1 MNHGSNA
8 MSIKRNV
15 NGIAGPVN
23 AVRDA
28 GWVFSRLIALASA
41 AATVSAQAEPTS
53 LARVRTAARPALAV
67 DVGRATSA
75 GAPLLDGTA
84 VAGFE
89 VIWAGRLSTSAV
101 PADDSQWWWLRGQG
115 VNTIVNLDAVMYD
128 FAQYGFES
136 FLWMPVAAGEAP
148 ADQGAQRLLK
158 FIQLCDNEPVHISGG
173 ARDGRV
179 TLVALLRYAI
189 DAWTIEA
196 ALGEGQRLNCGA
208 PLSSKQ
214 VTWLLGWAESNL
226 PGSERLVSCSRVA
239 MWRRG
244 ETDESN

>member
-1 MNHGSNA
+1 

-28 GWVFSRLIALASA
+28 GWVFPRLIALA
-41 AATVSAQAEPTS
+41 AATVSAQAAPAS
-53 LARVRTAARPALAV
+53 LAEVRTSASPVLAV
-67 DVGRATSA
+67 DVRRATSA
-75 GAPLLDGTA
+75 GAPLLDGTP

-89 VIWAGRLSTSAV
+89 VIWAGRLSTSAA

-136 FLWMPVAAGEAP
+136 FLWMPVGAGNAP
-148 ADQGAQRLLK
+148 MDEGVQSFLK
-158 FIQLCDNEPVHISGG
+158 FIQLCDNEPAHISGG
-173 ARDGRV
+173 ARDGRA

-189 DAWTIEA
+189 DGWTIEA
-196 ALGEGQRLNCGA
+196 ALAEGQRLNGDA
-208 PLSSKQ
+208 PLSPKQ
-214 VTWLLGWAESNL
+214 VMWLLGWTASHL
-226 PGSERLVSCSRVA
+226 PGSERLDSCLLI
-239 MWRRG
+239 G
-244 ETDESN
+244 G

>member
-28 GWVFSRLIALASA
+28 GWVFPRLIALA
-41 AATVSAQAEPTS
+41 AATVSAQAAPAS
-53 LARVRTAARPALAV
+53 LAEVRTSASPVLAV
-67 DVGRATSA
+67 DVRRATSA
-75 GAPLLDGTA
+75 GASLLDGTH

-89 VIWAGRLSTSAV
+89 VIWAGRLSTSET
-101 PADDSQWWWLRGQG
+101 PADDSQWSWLRGQG

-128 FAQYGFES
+128 FAKYGFES
-136 FLWMPVAAGEAP
+136 FLWMPVGAGEAP
-148 ADQGAQRLLK
+148 TDEGAKSFLK
-158 FIQLCDNEPVHISGG
+158 FIQSCDNAPAHISGG
-173 ARDGRV
+173 ARDGRA

-196 ALGEGQRLNCGA
+196 TLAEGERLNGGV
-208 PLSSKQ
+208 PLSPEQ
-214 VTWLLGWAESNL
+214 VMWLLGWAATHL
-226 PGSERLVSCSRVA
+226 PGSERLDSCLVL
-239 MWRRG
+239 
-244 ETDESN
+244 